1 MTVKN
6 KAILLV
12 TTIIASLALFF
23 CLHQVANYNQQIDT
37 YIIEEKKDFQQI
49 FSSVQNYYFSIY
61 NHWLT
66 HFIESNPE
74 NIRAFAEGNRE
85 KLYRLTRPMYDSLKK
100 SYPYIFVMHF
110 HLPDGQAFL
119 RMHEPD
125 FYGDD
130 LRQIRPAIQQVHM
143 VIYHNLCERV
153 EAALTE

>member
-1 MTVKN
+1 MQMTVKN

-85 KLYRLTRPMYDSLKK
+85 KLYRLTRPMY
-100 SYPYIFVMHF
+100 
-110 HLPDGQAFL
+110 
-119 RMHEPD
+119 
-125 FYGDD
+125 
-130 LRQIRPAIQQVHM
+130 
-143 VIYHNLCERV
+143 CWC
-153 EAALTE
+153 